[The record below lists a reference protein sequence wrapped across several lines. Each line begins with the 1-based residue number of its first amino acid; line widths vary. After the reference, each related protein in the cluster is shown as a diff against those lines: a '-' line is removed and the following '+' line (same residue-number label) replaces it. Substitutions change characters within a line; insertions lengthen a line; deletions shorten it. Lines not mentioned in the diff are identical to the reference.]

1 MWDIRGT
8 GCCLRVVLDHHADV
22 YDLCC
27 HATRPFLLT
36 STSRDTTLR
45 VWSCEMLVRTRTP
58 THTQAQTHIHTQTH
72 THTQPHTQTHTHTH
86 TQVPGLH
93 LALLEGLEATAQVD
107 DTMAP
112 GAPARLCSPGA
123 MEAISRI
130 DLFKTS
136 AEKAAVR
143 ADLCVFADG
152 MQELGA
158 AFERARAETHT
169 HTHTHTHTVEHV
181 CLLP

>member
-1 MWDIRGT
+1 VWDIRGT

-72 THTQPHTQTHTHTH
+72 THTTTHTNTHTHTH
-86 TQVPGLH
+86 TG
-93 LALLEGLEATAQVD
+93 T
-107 DTMAP
+107 
-112 GAPARLCSPGA
+112 RSP
-123 MEAISRI
+123 
-130 DLFKTS
+130 
-136 AEKAAVR
+136 
-143 ADLCVFADG
+143 
-152 MQELGA
+152 LGA
-158 AFERARAETHT
+158 ARRPGSNGAGGRHNDARRACTLVLPGGDGGHFADRLVQNQRRKGRRACQSVRFRRWNAGARCSFRARARGHT